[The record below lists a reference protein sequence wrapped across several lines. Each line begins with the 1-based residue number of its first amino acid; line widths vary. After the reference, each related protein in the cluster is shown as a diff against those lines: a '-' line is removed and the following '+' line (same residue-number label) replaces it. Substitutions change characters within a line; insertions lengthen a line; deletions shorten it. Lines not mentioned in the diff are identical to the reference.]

1 MINKFILYYTF
12 RPYTPLVEQSTVYIP
27 TEQLKHKC
35 MYKCICYGKF
45 EILGYV
51 SVK

>member
-12 RPYTPLVEQSTVYIP
+12 HPYTPHVEPTSVYGP
-27 TEQLKHKC
+27 TEQHKHKC
-35 MYKCICYGKF
+35 ILYGKF